1 MNEPR
6 QLPIDTQTFDLLR
19 KTGSLYVDKT
29 LYIERLLALG
39 RIFFLSRPHRFG
51 KSLFLSTLQAYF
63 EGRKELFEGLY
74 IAEHEEEIARRQ
86 KREPWVTSPVF
97 YLELNAESFTN
108 PDDLANC
115 LNTYLISWES
125 RYGSD
130 GVAKSLSGRF
140 KEVVKRAY
148 EEEQKPVVILIDEYD
163 KPLLETLENEELNE
177 KNRKILRA
185 FYEVLK
191 HCDAYIRFAFLTGI
205 TKFSKTTIFS
215 SVNNLKD
222 ITLLDDYDAICGFTE
237 EELSQYFIPE
247 IQRLAEA
254 QETSVEETRET
265 LRKKYDG
272 YRFSEKSQN
281 VYNPFSLL
289 NVLSDRKYGNYWFEN
304 ATPNYV
310 VQYIKQNSYPI
321 PKLEN
326 GVAIYADDVQDFR
339 YGLRETIPLLFQSGY
354 LTIKQYHKE
363 DNSFILGFP
372 NEEVHS
378 SFLKSL
384 LPVYSYIERSAIK
397 EAIDNLYA
405 ALMAGDTGSVLQWVS
420 PMLAAINYGNIPN
433 DEKGQNLREYYY
445 QSVISIYFYI
455 LRIPVQTE
463 VVCAT
468 GRMDMVVTNSK
479 HIYIFEFKTNAL
491 KSNGEGSAAD
501 ALRQIK
507 EKNYHAQYRNDGR
520 PIHLV
525 GVSFDEKTRNIG
537 DWKEEILPS
546 DGCDFR

>member
-6 QLPIDTQTFDLLR
+6 QLPIDIQTFDLLR

-86 KREPWVTSPVF
+86 KREPWVASPVF

-163 KPLLETLENEELNE
+163 KPLLETLENEGLNE
-177 KNRKILRA
+177 NNRKILRA

-254 QETSVEETRET
+254 QETSVEETRAT

-339 YGLRETIPLLFQSGY
+339 YGVRETIPLLFQSGY

-363 DNSFILGFP
+363 DNSFTLGFP
-372 NEEVHS
+372 NEEVRS

-405 ALMAGDTGSVLQWVS
+405 ALMAGDTGSVIQWVS
-420 PMLAAINYGNIPN
+420 PMLAAINYGNLPN

-455 LRIPVQTE
+455 LRISVQTE

-501 ALRQIK
+501 ALQQIK
-507 EKNYHAQYRNDGR
+507 EKNYHAKYLNDGR

-537 DWKEEILPS
+537 DWKEEILAP
-546 DGCDFR
+546 DGADFR